1 MKVKLCGL
9 SRMDDIRYVNEFQPD
24 YVGFVFAKSRRQV
37 TPAQAALLRSQ
48 RAPSIRAVGV
58 FVNETPEETARIAR
72 QAALDG
78 VQLHGDEDGDS
89 IRRLRRLLPAG
100 TAVWKAV
107 RVRTAQ
113 DLQDASRFGTDL
125 RLFDAFSKDAYGG
138 TGKTADWGLLERL
151 RPPRPFFLAGGLNA
165 GNLEEAVRRVRP
177 DGVDL
182 SGGIETGG
190 VKDREKI
197 KEILTIIRGVSI

>member
-9 SRMDDIRYVNEFQPD
+9 SRMEDVRYVNEFQPD

-37 TPAQAALLRSQ
+37 TPAQAALLRG
-48 RAPSIRAVGV
+48 RLAPSIRAVGV

-107 RVRTAQ
+107 RVRTPQ
-113 DLQDASRFGTDL
+113 DLQDASRFGADL
-125 RLFDAFSKDAYGG
+125 LLFDAFSKDAYGG

>member
-1 MKVKLCGL
+1 M
-9 SRMDDIRYVNEFQPD
+9 
-24 YVGFVFAKSRRQV
+24 
-37 TPAQAALLRSQ
+37 
-48 RAPSIRAVGV
+48 
-58 FVNETPEETARIAR
+58 
-72 QAALDG
+72 
-78 VQLHGDEDGDS
+78 
-89 IRRLRRLLPAG
+89 
-100 TAVWKAV
+100 
-107 RVRTAQ
+107 
-113 DLQDASRFGTDL
+113 
-125 RLFDAFSKDAYGG
+125 
-138 TGKTADWGLLERL
+138 

>member
-9 SRMDDIRYVNEFQPD
+9 SRMEDIRYVNEFQPD

-48 RAPSIRAVGV
+48 LAPSIRAVGV

-107 RVRTAQ
+107 RVRTPQ
-113 DLQDASRFGTDL
+113 DLQDASRFGADL
-125 RLFDAFSKDAYGG
+125 LLFDAFSKDAYGG